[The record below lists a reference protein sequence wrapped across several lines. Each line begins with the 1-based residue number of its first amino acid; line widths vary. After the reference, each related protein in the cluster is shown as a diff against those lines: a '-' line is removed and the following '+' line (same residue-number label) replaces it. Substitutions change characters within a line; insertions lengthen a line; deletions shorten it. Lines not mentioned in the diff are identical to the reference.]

1 MGQGSMLDSIHI
13 QPSTLVQRRDDVVF
27 TPIDD
32 ELMMIDARRD
42 VGYSLNSS
50 ASKVWEMIAT
60 PVSVETICVRLC
72 KQYRVD
78 EQTCLRE
85 VSSVLEK
92 LYNAGLIEI
101 KDGAVP

>member
-1 MGQGSMLDSIHI
+1 MQDSIHI
-13 QPSTLVQRRDDVVF
+13 QPSTLVQRRSDIVF

-32 ELMMIDARRD
+32 ELMMIDARREI
-42 VGYSLNSS
+42 GYSLNRS
-50 ASKVWEMIAT
+50 ASRVWEMIAT

-85 VSSVLEK
+85 VSAVLEK
-92 LYNAGLIEI
+92 LCMAGLVQIE
-101 KDGAVP
+101 DGASH